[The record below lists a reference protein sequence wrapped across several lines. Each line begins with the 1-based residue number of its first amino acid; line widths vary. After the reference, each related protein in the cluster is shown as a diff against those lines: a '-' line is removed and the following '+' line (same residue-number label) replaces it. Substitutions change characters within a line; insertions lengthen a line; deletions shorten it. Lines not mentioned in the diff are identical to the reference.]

1 VRPQGAILGVAC
13 GVACAVALWTAEA
26 RADFIQIPSDWYT
39 IATAA
44 SGNKIDEVRV
54 LLTKGAN
61 PNTSDSQG
69 RTALSYAAQLG
80 NLEMAVLLIN
90 AGASP
95 DVRDK
100 LGNSP
105 VHWAADSGHLQLLRL
120 LCDVHAGIDVAN
132 RQGITPLMMASGRGN
147 LPIVKLLLTR
157 GANPKKQDYTGRD
170 ALGWAAGQPAVMRAL
185 QDATRG

>member
-1 VRPQGAILGVAC
+1 MRQRGALF
-13 GVACAVALWTAEA
+13 GVACALAVWSTAAEA
-26 RADFIQIPSDWYT
+26 QFIQMPTDWYT

-44 SGNKIDEVRV
+44 SGNKTEEVRV
-54 LLTKGAN
+54 LLAKGAN

-80 NLEMAVLLIN
+80 NLEMAAMLIN

-105 VHWAADSGHLQLLRL
+105 VHWAADAGHIQLLRL

-147 LPIVKLLLTR
+147 LAVVRLLLQR
-157 GANPKKQDYTGRD
+157 GANPRKQDYTGRD